1 MDSTVRTPDF
11 DLLVSL
17 HEEDPEAFESFRRR
31 LLQEAIESAPA
42 NLQACL
48 QQLLPRMEAA
58 RNTAPTPV
66 AAMLA
71 AFGLM
76 QDSVKELRTGWEQ
89 AHQEIAGLQAAL
101 IIASFRR

>member
-1 MDSTVRTPDF
+1 MDSIVRTPDF

-31 LLQEAIESAPA
+31 LLQEAIASAPPA
-42 NLQACL
+42 HQACL

-58 RNTAPTPV
+58 RNAASTPV

-76 QDSVKELRTGWEQ
+76 QDSVRELRTGWEH
-89 AHQEIAGLQAAL
+89 AHEEIAGLQAAL
-101 IIASFRR
+101 IIAAVRR